1 MANAESESARLS
13 NAESGATTPRNP
25 GRGGTAA
32 PGNRLPER
40 LAPQLAT
47 PVEEPPTGEWRY
59 EVQFHGYRLLSRIE
73 HGEVRLYNRNH
84 QDWTD
89 RLKLHADA
97 VAGLGLGDSW
107 LDGELVLLDET
118 GHSDFAA
125 LRQAFEISRTVD
137 MVYFLFD
144 APFLNGVDLRQA
156 PVEERRA
163 ALKKALNN
171 NASKRLRFSESFSA
185 SQHDMFESAI
195 ALSLDSVVGK
205 RQGSPYMSQRSAD
218 WVKLKCRLRQAFVI
232 VGFTRPQG
240 KRSGFGAL
248 LLAVNEPM
256 GLVYA
261 GRVGTGFSQV
271 QIKQLH
277 EQLCAQQRETS
288 PLAAP
293 LKGAQGRGVQWVEP
307 TLTCEVEFTEWTR
320 DSQVRQAIFLGLP
333 TNKSASKVVRE
344 QPLPI
349 KPTTLKP
356 QRRKKAGTAKVDGVT
371 ITHPERVIDSVSGV
385 QKAEL
390 AQYYLDIAPWI
401 LPHLRLRPV
410 ALLRAPDGIG
420 EELFFQKHAERLEIP
435 HIKQLDPQLD
445 PGHAA
450 LMEIDDIHALVGA
463 AQMGTVELHTW
474 AATHDRIETPDLFVL
489 DLDPDPSLPWS
500 AMIEATRMTLAVLDE
515 LGLQAFLKTSGGK
528 GMHVIVPLARN
539 EGWDTI
545 KAFAKAISQFLTRQ
559 MPERITATMGPKN
572 RVGKIFVD
580 YLRNARGASTVA
592 AYSVR
597 ARPGLP
603 VSVPIARDELQTL
616 RNAQQWDIYT
626 ALERAKGLDA
636 DPWEGYNHRQRITAK
651 MWEQLDAQKP
661 EAQG

>member
-1 MANAESESARLS
+1 MANAESEYARLS
-13 NAESGATTPRNP
+13 DAELDESKPVRRPR
-25 GRGGTAA
+25 RAKTAQEEK
-32 PGNRLPER
+32 LPER
-40 LAPQLAT
+40 LLPQLAT
-47 PVEEPPTGEWRY
+47 PVELPPPGEWRY
-59 EVQFHGYRLLSRIE
+59 EVQFHGYRLLTRIE
-73 HGEVRLYNRNH
+73 DGEIRLLNRNQ
-84 QDWTD
+84 QDWTE
-89 RLKLHADA
+89 RLKLHAA
-97 VAGLGLGDSW
+97 ALAKLNLGDSW
-107 LDGELVLLDET
+107 LDGELVLLDDA
-118 GHSDFAA
+118 GHSDFDA
-125 LRQAFEISRTVD
+125 LRQAFEIGRSVD

-163 ALKKALNN
+163 ALKKALKN
-171 NASKRLRFSESFSA
+171 NASKRLRFSEAFSA

-205 RQGSPYMSQRSAD
+205 RLGSPYMSRRSAD

-248 LLAVNEPM
+248 LLAVNGPS

-261 GRVGTGFSQV
+261 GRVGTGFTQSQL
-271 QIKQLH
+271 KHLH
-277 EQLCAQQRETS
+277 EQLSAQERDTA
-288 PLAAP
+288 PLATP
-293 LKGAQGRGVQWVEP
+293 VNGAQKRGVHWVEP
-307 TLTCEVEFTEWTR
+307 TQACEVEFAEWTR
-320 DSQVRQAIFLGLP
+320 DGLIRQAVFLDL
-333 TNKSASKVVRE
+333 SASTPTSRIVRE
-344 QPLPI
+344 QPMPI
-349 KPTTLKP
+349 KAMTAKP
-356 QRRKKAGTAKVDGVT
+356 QHRGKTRSVKIGGVV
-371 ITHPERVIDSVSGV
+371 ISHPERVIDSVSGV

-390 AQYYLDIAPWI
+390 AQYYADVAPWI
-401 LPHLRLRPV
+401 LPHLKQRPV

-420 EELFFQKHAERLEIP
+420 EEQFFQKHADRLDIP
-435 HIKQLDPQLD
+435 HIKQLDPGLD

-450 LMEIDDIHALVGA
+450 LMEIDSVQSLISA

-474 AATHDRIETPDLFVL
+474 AATHDRIETPDQFVL

-500 AMIEATRMTLAVLDE
+500 AMLEATRLTLALLDE

-528 GMHVIVPLARN
+528 GMHLIVPLARS
-539 EGWDTI
+539 EGWDST
-545 KAFAKAISQFLTRQ
+545 KAFAKAISQYLAQQ
-559 MPERITATMGPKN
+559 MPERITSTMGPKN

-580 YLRNARGASTVA
+580 YLRNARGASTVS

-603 VSVPIARDELQTL
+603 VSVPIARAELDNL

-626 ALERAKGLDA
+626 ALERAKGLSA
-636 DPWEGYNHRQRITAK
+636 DPWEGYNHRQRITAR

-661 EAQG
+661 MQ

>member
-13 NAESGATTPRNP
+13 NAKSDATTARK
-25 GRGGTAA
+25 A
-32 PGNRLPER
+32 PQNRLPER
-40 LAPQLAT
+40 LSPQLAT

-59 EVQFHGYRLLSRIE
+59 EVQFHGYRLLTRIE
-73 HGEVRLYNRNH
+73 RGEVRLFNRNQ
-84 QDWTD
+84 QDWTE

-97 VAGLGLGDSW
+97 LAGLNLGDSW
-107 LDGELVLLDET
+107 LDGELVLLDDA
-118 GHSDFAA
+118 GQSDFAA
-125 LRQAFEISRTVD
+125 LRQAFDISRTVD

-163 ALKKALNN
+163 ALKKALGN
-171 NASKRLRFSESFSA
+171 NASQRLRFSESFSA

-205 RQGSPYMSQRSAD
+205 RLGSPYMSRRSAD
-218 WVKLKCRLRQAFVI
+218 WVKLKCRLRQALVI

-248 LLAVNEPM
+248 LLAVNGPS

-261 GRVGTGFSQV
+261 GRVGTGFSQA

-277 EQLCAQQRETS
+277 AQLCAQQRETS
-288 PLAAP
+288 PLALP
-293 LKGAQGRGVQWVEP
+293 LNGVQERGVQWVEP
-307 TLTCEVEFTEWTR
+307 DQTCEVEFNEWTR
-320 DSQVRQAIFLGLP
+320 DNQVRQAIFLVWP
-333 TNKSASKVVRE
+333 TNMPANKIVRE

-349 KPTTLKP
+349 KPTTPEPK
-356 QRRKKAGTAKVDGVT
+356 RRSKARAAKVDGVT
-371 ITHPERVIDSVSGV
+371 ITHPDRVIDSVSGV

-401 LPHLRLRPV
+401 LPHLKQRPV

-420 EELFFQKHAERLEIP
+420 EEQFFQKHADRLDIP
-435 HIKQLDPQLD
+435 HIKQLDPRLD

-450 LMEIDDIHALVGA
+450 LMEIDDIHALVSA

-474 AATHDRIETPDLFVL
+474 TATHDRIETPDMFVL
-489 DLDPDPSLPWS
+489 DLDPDPSLPWR
-500 AMIEATRMTLAVLDE
+500 AMIEATHMTLTVLDE

-528 GMHVIVPLARN
+528 GMHVIVPLARS
-539 EGWDTI
+539 EGWDTT

-603 VSVPIARDELQTL
+603 VSVPIARAELQTL

-626 ALERAKGLDA
+626 ALERAKGLGA
-636 DPWEGYNHRQRITAK
+636 DPWEGYNHRQRITAR
-651 MWEQLDAQKP
+651 MWAQLDAQKP
-661 EAQG
+661 EA

>member
-13 NAESGATTPRNP
+13 NAESDATTPRNP
-25 GRGGTAA
+25 GRGGKSA
-32 PGNRLPER
+32 PGTRLPER
-40 LAPQLAT
+40 LSPQLAT

-59 EVQFHGYRLLSRIE
+59 EVQFHGYRLLTRIE

-97 VAGLGLGDSW
+97 LAGLDLGDSW

-125 LRQAFEISRTVD
+125 LREAFEISRTVD

-163 ALKKALNN
+163 ALKKALGN

-205 RQGSPYMSQRSAD
+205 RLGSPYMSRRSAD

-248 LLAVNEPM
+248 LLAVNGAT

-277 EQLCAQQRETS
+277 EQLCTQQRETS
-288 PLAAP
+288 PLAEP
-293 LKGAQGRGVQWVEP
+293 LNGTQGRGVQWVEP

-320 DSQVRQAIFLGLP
+320 DNQVRQAIFLGLP
-333 TNKSASKVVRE
+333 SHTLASTVVRE

-349 KPTTLKP
+349 KPSTPKP
-356 QRRKKAGTAKVDGVT
+356 QRRKKAGTARVDGVT

-401 LPHLRLRPV
+401 LPHLKLRPV

-420 EELFFQKHAERLEIP
+420 EELFFQKHADRLEIP

-539 EGWDTI
+539 EGWDTT

-603 VSVPIARDELQTL
+603 VSVPIARAELSTL
-616 RNAQQWDIYT
+616 RNAQQWDMYT
-626 ALERAKGLDA
+626 ALERAKSLGA
-636 DPWEGYNHRQRITAK
+636 DPWEGYNHRQRITAR

-661 EAQG
+661 EA

>member
-13 NAESGATTPRNP
+13 NAESDATTPRDP
-25 GRGGTAA
+25 GRGGKTA
-32 PGNRLPER
+32 PGTRLPER
-40 LAPQLAT
+40 LSPQLAT

-59 EVQFHGYRLLSRIE
+59 EVQFHGYRLLTRIE
-73 HGEVRLYNRNH
+73 QGEVRLYNRNH

-97 VAGLGLGDSW
+97 LAGLDLGDSW

-125 LRQAFEISRTVD
+125 LREAFEISRTVD

-163 ALKKALNN
+163 ALKKALGN
-171 NASKRLRFSESFSA
+171 NASKRLRFSEWFSA

-205 RQGSPYMSQRSAD
+205 RLGSPYMSRRSAD

-248 LLAVNEPM
+248 LLAVNGAT

-277 EQLCAQQRETS
+277 EQLCTQQRESS
-288 PLAAP
+288 PLAEP
-293 LKGAQGRGVQWVEP
+293 INGTQGRGVQWVEP

-320 DSQVRQAIFLGLP
+320 DNQVRQAIFLGLP
-333 TNKSASKVVRE
+333 LHTPANKVVRE

-349 KPTTLKP
+349 KPSTPKP
-356 QRRKKAGTAKVDGVT
+356 QRRKKASTAKVDGVT

-390 AQYYLDIAPWI
+390 AQYYLD
-401 LPHLRLRPV
+401 R
-410 ALLRAPDGIG
+410 
-420 EELFFQKHAERLEIP
+420 K
-435 HIKQLDPQLD
+435 
-445 PGHAA
+445 
-450 LMEIDDIHALVGA
+450 
-463 AQMGTVELHTW
+463 
-474 AATHDRIETPDLFVL
+474 
-489 DLDPDPSLPWS
+489 
-500 AMIEATRMTLAVLDE
+500 
-515 LGLQAFLKTSGGK
+515 
-528 GMHVIVPLARN
+528 
-539 EGWDTI
+539 
-545 KAFAKAISQFLTRQ
+545 
-559 MPERITATMGPKN
+559 
-572 RVGKIFVD
+572 
-580 YLRNARGASTVA
+580 
-592 AYSVR
+592 SV
-597 ARPGLP
+597 
-603 VSVPIARDELQTL
+603 V
-616 RNAQQWDIYT
+616 
-626 ALERAKGLDA
+626 
-636 DPWEGYNHRQRITAK
+636 
-651 MWEQLDAQKP
+651 
-661 EAQG
+661 

>member
-13 NAESGATTPRNP
+13 NAESDATTPRNP
-25 GRGGTAA
+25 ETGGKTL

-40 LAPQLAT
+40 LSPQLAT

-59 EVQFHGYRLLSRIE
+59 EVQFHGYRLLTRIE

-97 VAGLGLGDSW
+97 LAGLNLGDSW

-125 LRQAFEISRTVD
+125 LRQAFDISRTVD

-205 RQGSPYMSQRSAD
+205 RQGSPYVSRRSDD

-248 LLAVNEPM
+248 LLAVNGPT

-277 EQLCAQQRETS
+277 EQLCTQQRDTP
-288 PLAAP
+288 PLAEP
-293 LKGAQGRGVQWVEP
+293 LNAAQGRGVQWVEP

-320 DSQVRQAIFLGLP
+320 DNQVLQAIFLGLP
-333 TNKSASKVVRE
+333 PDTPASKVVRE

-349 KPTTLKP
+349 KPATPKR
-356 QRRKKAGTAKVDGVT
+356 QRRHKASAAKVDGVT
-371 ITHPERVIDSVSGV
+371 ITHPDRVVDSVSGV

-401 LPHLRLRPV
+401 LPHLKLRPV

-420 EELFFQKHAERLEIP
+420 EDLFFQKHADRLEIP

-474 AATHDRIETPDLFVL
+474 TATHDRIETPDLFVL

-500 AMIEATRMTLAVLDE
+500 AMIEATGMTLAILDE

-528 GMHVIVPLARN
+528 GMHVIVPVARS
-539 EGWDTI
+539 EGWDTT

-603 VSVPIARDELQTL
+603 VSVPIARDELQSL

-626 ALERAKGLDA
+626 ALERARGLGA
-636 DPWEGYNHRQRITAK
+636 DPWEGYNHRQRITAR

-661 EAQG
+661 ND

>member
-401 LPHLRLRPV
+401 LPHLKLRPV

-545 KAFAKAISQFLTRQ
+545 KAFAKAISQFLARQ

>member
-13 NAESGATTPRNP
+13 NAESDATTPRNP
-25 GRGGTAA
+25 GRGGKTA
-32 PGNRLPER
+32 PGTRLPER
-40 LAPQLAT
+40 LSPQLAT

-59 EVQFHGYRLLSRIE
+59 EVQFHGYRLLTRIE
-73 HGEVRLYNRNH
+73 HGEVQLYNRNH

-97 VAGLGLGDSW
+97 LAGLDLGDSW

-125 LRQAFEISRTVD
+125 LREAFEISRTVD

-163 ALKKALNN
+163 ALKKALGN
-171 NASKRLRFSESFSA
+171 NASKRLRFSEWFSA

-205 RQGSPYMSQRSAD
+205 RLGSPYMSRRSAD

-248 LLAVNEPM
+248 LLAVNGAT

-261 GRVGTGFSQV
+261 GRVGTGFRQV

-277 EQLCAQQRETS
+277 EQLCTQQRETS
-288 PLAAP
+288 PLAEP
-293 LKGAQGRGVQWVEP
+293 LNGTQGRGVQWVEP

-333 TNKSASKVVRE
+333 PHTPANKVVRE

-349 KPTTLKP
+349 KPSTPKT
-356 QRRKKAGTAKVDGVT
+356 QRRKKASTAKVDGVT
-371 ITHPERVIDSVSGV
+371 ITHPERVIDGVSGV

-401 LPHLRLRPV
+401 LPHLKLRPV

-420 EELFFQKHAERLEIP
+420 EELFFQKHANHLEIP

-500 AMIEATRMTLAVLDE
+500 AMIEATRLTLAVLDE

-539 EGWDTI
+539 EGWDTT

-603 VSVPIARDELQTL
+603 VSVPIARAELSTL
-616 RNAQQWDIYT
+616 RNAQQWDMYT
-626 ALERAKGLDA
+626 ALERARSLGA
-636 DPWEGYNHRQRITAK
+636 DPWEGYNHRQRITAR

-661 EAQG
+661 EA

>member
-13 NAESGATTPRNP
+13 NAKSDATKARK
-25 GRGGTAA
+25 A
-32 PGNRLPER
+32 PQNRLPER

-59 EVQFHGYRLLSRIE
+59 EVQFHGYRLLTRIE
-73 HGEVRLYNRNH
+73 RGEVRLFNRNH
-84 QDWTD
+84 QDWTE

-97 VAGLGLGDSW
+97 LAGLNLGDSW

-125 LRQAFEISRTVD
+125 LRQAFDISRTVD

-163 ALKKALNN
+163 ALKKALGN

-205 RQGSPYMSQRSAD
+205 RQGSPYMSRRSAD

-232 VGFTRPQG
+232 AGFTRPQG

-248 LLAVNEPM
+248 LLAVNGPS

-261 GRVGTGFSQV
+261 GRVGTGFSQA

-277 EQLCAQQRETS
+277 AQLCEQQRETS
-288 PLAAP
+288 PLALP
-293 LKGAQGRGVQWVEP
+293 LNGVQGRGVQWVEP
-307 TLTCEVEFTEWTR
+307 GLTCEVEFTEWTR
-320 DSQVRQAIFLGLP
+320 DNQVRQAIFLDLSSTMP
-333 TNKSASKVVRE
+333 ANKVVRE

-349 KPTTLKP
+349 KPATPEPK
-356 QRRKKAGTAKVDGVT
+356 RRSKARAAKVDGVT
-371 ITHPERVIDSVSGV
+371 ITHPDRVIDSLSGV

-401 LPHLRLRPV
+401 LPHLKQRPV

-420 EELFFQKHAERLEIP
+420 EEQFFQKHADRLDIP
-435 HIKQLDPQLD
+435 HIKQLDPRLD

-450 LMEIDDIHALVGA
+450 LMEIDDIHALVSA

-474 AATHDRIETPDLFVL
+474 TATHDRIETPDLFVL

-500 AMIEATRMTLAVLDE
+500 AMIEATHMTLTVLDE

-528 GMHVIVPLARN
+528 GMHVIVPLARS
-539 EGWDTI
+539 EGWDTT

-603 VSVPIARDELQTL
+603 VSVPIARTELQTL

-626 ALERAKGLDA
+626 ALERAKGLGA
-636 DPWEGYNHRQRITAK
+636 DPWEGYNHRQRITAR

-661 EAQG
+661 TD

>member
-1 MANAESESARLS
+1 MANAESEYARS
-13 NAESGATTPRNP
+13 SDTESDATTPRNP
-25 GRGGTAA
+25 GRLGKTA

-47 PVEEPPTGEWRY
+47 PVEEPPTGDWRY
-59 EVQFHGYRLLSRIE
+59 EVQFHGYRLLTRIE

-84 QDWTD
+84 QDWTE

-97 VAGLGLGDSW
+97 LAGLNLEDSW
-107 LDGELVLLDET
+107 LDGELVLLDDT

-125 LRQAFEISRTVD
+125 LRQAFEIGRTVD

-144 APFLNGVDLRQA
+144 APFLNGVDLRQV

-163 ALKKALNN
+163 ALKKALGN

-185 SQHDMFESAI
+185 SQHEMFESAI

-205 RQGSPYMSQRSAD
+205 RLGSPYMSRRSAD
-218 WVKLKCRLRQAFVI
+218 WVKLKCRLRQSFVI

-240 KRSGFGAL
+240 RRSGFGAL
-248 LLAVNEPM
+248 LLAVNGAE

-261 GRVGTGFSQV
+261 GRVGTGFSQA

-277 EQLCAQQRETS
+277 GQLSAQQRATS
-288 PLAAP
+288 PLALP
-293 LKGAQGRGVQWVEP
+293 LAGAQGRGVQWVEP
-307 TLTCEVEFTEWTR
+307 GLTCEVEFVEWTG
-320 DSQVRQAIFLGLP
+320 DNQVRQAIFLGLS
-333 TNKSASKVVRE
+333 TNTPANKIVRE

-349 KPTTLKP
+349 KPTTAKP
-356 QRRKKAGTAKVDGVT
+356 QHRSKARATKVDGVM
-371 ITHPERVIDSVSGV
+371 ITHPDRVIDSVSGV

-401 LPHLRLRPV
+401 LPHLKQRPV

-420 EELFFQKHAERLEIP
+420 EEQFFQKHADRLEIP
-435 HIKQLDPQLD
+435 HIKQLDPGLD
-445 PGHAA
+445 PGHAP
-450 LMEIDDIHALVGA
+450 LMEIDDIHALVSA

-474 AATHDRIETPDLFVL
+474 TATHDRIETPDLFVL

-500 AMIEATRMTLAVLDE
+500 AMIEATGMTLALLDE

-528 GMHVIVPLARN
+528 GMHVIVPLARS
-539 EGWDTI
+539 EGWDTT
-545 KAFAKAISQFLTRQ
+545 KAFAKAISQFLARQ
-559 MPERITATMGPKN
+559 MPERMTATMGPKN

-603 VSVPIARDELQTL
+603 VSVPIARAELQTL

-626 ALERAKGLDA
+626 ALERAKGLRT
-636 DPWEGYNHRQRITAK
+636 DPWEGYNHRQRITIR
-651 MWEQLDAQKP
+651 MWAQLDAQKP
-661 EAQG
+661 EA